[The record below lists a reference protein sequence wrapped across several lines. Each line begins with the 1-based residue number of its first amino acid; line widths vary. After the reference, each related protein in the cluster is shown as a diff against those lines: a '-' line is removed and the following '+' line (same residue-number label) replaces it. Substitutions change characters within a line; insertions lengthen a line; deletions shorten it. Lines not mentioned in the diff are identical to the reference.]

1 VTNLYIR
8 DRFRSYNTTNIQVG
22 ISLVLI
28 TGGKKLTNNTDKKER
43 QTMITRKFSQNTQI
57 GQKVQPI

>member
-57 GQKVQPI
+57 GQKVQHI